1 MMNIK
6 EVQEWYF
13 SGQLF
18 KRFHYEKAKKKGVN
32 ALWFEDGSVRAN
44 YVIKKARNGLI
55 GIKLCKNPYE
65 RVLIIDVQFWFY

>member
-6 EVQEWYF
+6 AEVQEWYF

-18 KRFHYEKAKKKGVN
+18 KRFHYEKAKKKEWTLVVWRRQCSRQCN
-32 ALWFEDGSVRAN
+32 I
-44 YVIKKARNGLI
+44 IKKAKMVLI

-65 RVLIIDVQFWFY
+65 KSVE